1 MQTAADAAPLTPQ
14 PSTRPAWPE
23 EGASSR
29 PGPSDL
35 QAMRPGV
42 SPGVWTRAG
51 CFLPASPPGEKAS
64 FPDSGSSAF
73 HALLCSSAL
82 SHPV

>member
-42 SPGVWTRAG
+42 SPGVKSTESPG
-51 CFLPASPPGEKAS
+51 PFLL
-64 FPDSGSSAF
+64 DY
-73 HALLCSSAL
+73 
-82 SHPV
+82 